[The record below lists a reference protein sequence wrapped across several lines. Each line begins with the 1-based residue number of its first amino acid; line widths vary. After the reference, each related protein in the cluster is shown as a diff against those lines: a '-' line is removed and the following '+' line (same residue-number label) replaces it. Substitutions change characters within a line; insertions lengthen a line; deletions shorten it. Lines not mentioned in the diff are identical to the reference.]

1 LADKQLRA
9 TPEQLCDALGACT
22 ELKPVYRRLLKM
34 ALEQLQFLE
43 QQISQ
48 LDQEMANL
56 LSHHQDAVKRLAEVP
71 GLGVD
76 SAQQIIA
83 EVGPT
88 AVTFPSEKQL
98 SSWVGVCSGDDES
111 AGVNYSHRSPNGN
124 RHMRRVLN
132 QAANAAA
139 RTKGSIFEIVYR
151 RSIPRLG
158 HNQAIGAIAHRQCRL
173 IWLILHQGVRYEE
186 RGPAVTTRSKQKRT
200 QNDQAT
206 PKSRLPDRT
215 TQFSTPQFNTSAV
228 IFNPVVVRRPRLGR
242 KEPDMIIIGVDY
254 HPSFQQIAFMD
265 QETGECGE
273 RELNHSDGEAERF
286 YRELKERGGSVRVEM
301 EATGHARW
309 FERLLAELGFE
320 LWIGDPAEIKTKR
333 VRKQK
338 TDREDARLMLK
349 LLLENRFPRIWVP
362 SPENRDLRQLL
373 WHRHRLV
380 QMRTR
385 IMNQLQAVAMNEG
398 YRWKKKLFGQQGR
411 ALLEKLSLAPW
422 ASRRRKELLELLDQ
436 LDPKIAELT
445 AAVEREANKR
455 PEVVRL
461 MTHPGVGPIT
471 GVAYVLVIGTPDRF
485 PCGKKIGSYTGL
497 IPCEDSSAGRQRLGH
512 ISKQGNTLLRFLL
525 VEAAQAAARC
535 DADWRRRYMH
545 LMMRREKGIAKVA
558 MARKLAV
565 RLYWMWR
572 NNWQYSQLVE
582 FGSNAGK
589 LGTVHGM
596 K

>member
-1 LADKQLRA
+1 
-9 TPEQLCDALGACT
+9 
-22 ELKPVYRRLLKM
+22 
-34 ALEQLQFLE
+34 
-43 QQISQ
+43 
-48 LDQEMANL
+48 
-56 LSHHQDAVKRLAEVP
+56 
-71 GLGVD
+71 
-76 SAQQIIA
+76 
-83 EVGPT
+83 
-88 AVTFPSEKQL
+88 
-98 SSWVGVCSGDDES
+98 
-111 AGVNYSHRSPNGN
+111 
-124 RHMRRVLN
+124 
-132 QAANAAA
+132 
-139 RTKGSIFEIVYR
+139 
-151 RSIPRLG
+151 
-158 HNQAIGAIAHRQCRL
+158 
-173 IWLILHQGVRYEE
+173 
-186 RGPAVTTRSKQKRT
+186 
-200 QNDQAT
+200 
-206 PKSRLPDRT
+206 
-215 TQFSTPQFNTSAV
+215 
-228 IFNPVVVRRPRLGR
+228 
-242 KEPDMIIIGVDY
+242 MIIIGVDY
-254 HPSFQQIAFMD
+254 HPSSQQIAFMD

-286 YRELKERGGSVRVEM
+286 YRELKERGVGVRVGM

-422 ASRRRKELLELLDQ
+422 ASRRRQELLELLDQ
-436 LDPKIAELT
+436 LNPKIAELT

-485 PCGKKIGSYTGL
+485 SCGKKIGSYTGL

-589 LGTVHGM
+589 LGIVHGM